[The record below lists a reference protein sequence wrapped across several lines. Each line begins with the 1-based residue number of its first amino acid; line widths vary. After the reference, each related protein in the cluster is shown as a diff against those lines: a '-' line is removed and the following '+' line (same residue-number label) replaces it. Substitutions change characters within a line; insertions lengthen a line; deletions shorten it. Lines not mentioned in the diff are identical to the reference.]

1 MIKRLPK
8 FTRDFYFVAAMFFLS
23 WMLFLDSNDFYTQ
36 YKLKQ
41 QLKTLEHER
50 EFYEQKIEEVK
61 NEREQILT
69 NTETLE
75 KFARE
80 QYLMKRESEDLYVI
94 IEESK

>member
-1 MIKRLPK
+1 M
-8 FTRDFYFVAAMFFLS
+8 
-23 WMLFLDSNDFYTQ
+23 DSNDFYTQ